1 MKKLVILLA
10 LVLALTSC
18 QALAFNETGLP
29 IVDETVT
36 FTMLID
42 DSYTAEDHALM
53 YDYLEEQTNVH
64 VELMLFPYQTAL
76 ERMNIMLSTG
86 NYPDVIA
93 GWLLGT
99 KNILNEGMTDG
110 IFLPL
115 DELIDA
121 YCPNI
126 TEVLDIPGVRA
137 SMTLPDGH
145 IYSIP
150 YVVGEPEATFKP
162 YINQIWLEN
171 VGMDMPTTP
180 EELKEVLIAFRD
192 NDANG
197 NGELDDEIPFS
208 GDPNNLNLGMLAG
221 WWGVDAFG
229 GGDYPYF
236 SMVDGKLLFGAN
248 TDEYRT
254 FLEYFADLYAEGLVD
269 PEIFTQDLE
278 TWKAKGKDDLYGVS
292 IAYGPG
298 DFISDYDKE
307 TEPELREK
315 YGWNR
320 FTVLP
325 VLAGCENPIFHR
337 NSYGVTL
344 FRTQMA
350 ITNKCDEEKAG
361 IILRWFDN
369 LYTEEN
375 SRQSQSGLLG
385 SKLEKIG
392 DGVYREL
399 DMSDWTEE
407 QKTAQDWGHIFTQSM
422 PRYYHDSVVLG
433 FGAEEVELS
442 MNDYCD
448 EVYAPYLNDTFVKV
462 WASDEA
468 DVARSSILTTD
479 INTYVKTA
487 MAQFISGEKELNDT
501 TWAEYCAQLETYGLQ
516 ELIEIN
522 CRTLGVEAY

>member
-1 MKKLVILLA
+1 MKKLVLLLA
-10 LVLALTSC
+10 LAMVLTSIP
-18 QALAFNETGLP
+18 AFAFNEEGLP
-29 IVDETVT
+29 IVDEKVT
-36 FTMLID
+36 FSMLID

-53 YDYLEEQTNVH
+53 YNLLEEQTNVH
-64 VELMLFPYQTAL
+64 VDLILYPYQAAL

-86 NYPDVIA
+86 DYPDVIA

-99 KNILNEGMTDG
+99 KNILEQGMTDH
-110 IFLPL
+110 IFLAL
-115 DELIDA
+115 DELIA
-121 YCPNI
+121 EYCPEI
-126 TEVLDIPGVRA
+126 TEVLEIPGVRA

-171 VGMDMPTTP
+171 VGLEMPTTP
-180 EELKEVLIAFRD
+180 DELKDVLIAFRD
-192 NDANG
+192 EDANG
-197 NGELDDEIPFS
+197 NGDPNDEIPFS

-221 WWGVDAFG
+221 WFGVDAFG
-229 GGDYPYF
+229 AGDYPYF
-236 SMVDGKLLFGAN
+236 SMVDGKILFGAN
-248 TDEYRT
+248 TDAYRE
-254 FLEYFADLYAEGLVD
+254 FLEFFADLYAEGLVD

-298 DFISDYDKE
+298 DFIPDFDKE
-307 TEPELREK
+307 TEADMREK

-325 VLAGCENPIFHR
+325 VLQGCDNPIFHR

-350 ITNKCDEEKAG
+350 ITNKCDEEKAA

-369 LYTEEN
+369 LYTEDN

-385 SKLEKIG
+385 SKIEKIG
-392 DGVYREL
+392 EHLYREL
-399 DMSDWTEE
+399 DTSTWTEE
-407 QKTAQDWGHIFTQSM
+407 EKTAQDWGHMFTQSM
-422 PRYYHDSVVLG
+422 PRYYHDSEVLG
-433 FGAEEVELS
+433 FGKDEIEPS

-448 EVYAPYLNDTFVKV
+448 EVYAPYLNETFVKV
-462 WASDEA
+462 WAADEN
-468 DVARSSILTTD
+468 DVARSSVLTTD
-479 INTYVKTA
+479 INTYVKTS
-487 MAQFISGEKELNDT
+487 MAQFISGEKELNDD
-501 TWAEYCAQLETYGLQ
+501 TWAEYCAQLDTYGLA

-522 CRTLGVEAY
+522 CRTLGVEPY

>member
-10 LVLALTSC
+10 LAMVMTSIP
-18 QALAFNETGLP
+18 ALAFNAEGLP

-36 FTMLID
+36 FSMLID
-42 DSYTAEDHALM
+42 DSYTAEDHAIM
-53 YDYLEEQTNVH
+53 YNYLEEQTGVH
-64 VELMLFPYQTAL
+64 VDLQLFPYATAV
-76 ERMNIMLSTG
+76 ERMNVMFSTG

-99 KNILNEGMTDG
+99 KNILNEGMTDH

-115 DELIDA
+115 DELIEE

-126 TEVLDIPGVRA
+126 TEVLEIPGVRA

-171 VGMDMPTTP
+171 VGAEMPTTP
-180 EELKEVLIAFRD
+180 DELKEVLILFRD

-197 NGELDDEIPFS
+197 NGDTEDEIPFS

-221 WWGVDAFG
+221 WFGVDAFG

-236 SMVDGKLLFGAN
+236 AMVDGKLQFTAN
-248 TDEYRT
+248 TAEYRQ
-254 FLEYFADLYAEGLVD
+254 FLEYFADLYAENLID

-278 TWKAKGKDDLYGVS
+278 TWKAKGKQDLYGVS

-298 DFISDYDKE
+298 DFIDDYDKE
-307 TEPELREK
+307 TEADLYEK

-320 FTVLP
+320 FTELP
-325 VLAGCENPIFHR
+325 VLEGCENPIFHR

-350 ITNKCDEEKAG
+350 ITNKCDEEKAA

-369 LYTEEN
+369 LYTMDN
-375 SRQSQSGLLG
+375 SRQSQSGMLG
-385 SKLEKIG
+385 QKIEYLG
-392 DGVYREL
+392 DNVYREL
-399 DMSDWTEE
+399 DTSAWTEE
-407 QKTAQDWGHIFTQSM
+407 EKTAQDWGHIFTQSM

-433 FGAEEVELS
+433 FGKTEVEKS

-479 INTYVKTA
+479 INTYVKTS
-487 MAQFISGEKELNDT
+487 MAQFISGEKELNDE
-501 TWAEYCAQLETYGLQ
+501 TWAEYCAQLDAYGLD